1 MDTSRFSWRKI
12 GLAAV
17 LAGAMASSALGEA
30 MLQYFNTSWKEITD
44 RMPELAEAGYSSLWL
59 PPPTKGS
66 GGLSVGYDLWDPFD
80 LGGRHQRSTVA
91 TRYGTEAEL
100 LNLVETAHRFGIRV
114 YFDNIMNHRAF
125 DIPAYN
131 ESTPAD
137 VYPGMAPEDFHLR
150 RTPDGF
156 YRKWDNCR
164 DWNDAWQVLHLGLS
178 DLIDIAHESPNQNHG
193 AKEGDWHPKPSFVRH
208 PDHPEFY
215 DRMPNTNQPPEYSD
229 PWDWSSGRCV

>member
-100 LNLVETAHRFGIRV
+100 LNLVLLAPSH
-114 YFDNIMNHRAF
+114 AF
-125 DIPAYN
+125 A
-131 ESTPAD
+131 A
-137 VYPGMAPEDFHLR
+137 PG
-150 RTPDGF
+150 
-156 YRKWDNCR
+156 
-164 DWNDAWQVLHLGLS
+164 
-178 DLIDIAHESPNQNHG
+178 
-193 AKEGDWHPKPSFVRH
+193 
-208 PDHPEFY
+208 
-215 DRMPNTNQPPEYSD
+215 
-229 PWDWSSGRCV
+229 